1 MQQSNEFK
9 DSGNK
14 PFLDHLED
22 LRWTIIKI
30 LITLVIAVILTSI
43 FSPQIFN
50 ILKKPLIK
58 IESQYGMAKN
68 SVSLIAIRPAEGIMN
83 FMKVAFFSGIV
94 LSLPFGLYFLLKFVM
109 PAMTYNEKRVIIPGL
124 IAGLAL
130 FVAGLLFCYF
140 LTLPLTIL
148 MMWRINASF
157 GLQNVWT
164 LSYYL
169 SFVTGFMLA
178 NGIIFELPLILFIL
192 VKLDVVSITLL
203 RKGRRHAILIMF
215 IIGAIL
221 TPPDPFTI
229 FLVALPMVFLYELCI
244 WISIMTSRK
253 RNEDEENVKE
263 RNL

>member
-1 MQQSNEFK
+1 MQHTSELK
-9 DSGNK
+9 DSVNK

-30 LITLVIAVILTSI
+30 LIALVIAVVLTSI
-43 FSPQIFN
+43 FSSQILN
-50 ILKKPLIK
+50 ILKRPLIK

-68 SVSLIAIRPAEGIMN
+68 SVALIAIRPAEGIMN
-83 FMKVAFFSGIV
+83 FMKVVFFSGIV
-94 LSLPFGLYFLLKFVM
+94 LSLPFGLYFLLAFIM

-124 IAGLAL
+124 IAGLSL
-130 FVAGLLFCYF
+130 FIAGLFFCYF
-140 LTLPLTIL
+140 LTMPLTIL

-169 SFVTGFMLA
+169 SFITGFMLA

-192 VKLDVVSITLL
+192 VKLNIISIALL

-229 FLVALPMVFLYELCI
+229 FLVALPMILLYEICI
-244 WISIMTSRK
+244 WVSILTTRK
-253 RNEDEENVKE
+253 RNEVENA
-263 RNL
+263 L